1 MIDWTI
7 PETITAGF
15 VITFALGI
23 IYRFL
28 GQRTD
33 PKLLE
38 LFELQTNATSKR
50 DEDNNTANERLA
62 DALDRNT
69 ETLVTVKSGIEMS
82 FNAFAQSIQQ
92 MVSAITIEH
101 RDQSS
106 AIESIPNEIIPV
118 INTLTQQLADQ
129 KGSVAQMTD
138 TVDEQNAAIQQ
149 ILAAVLRLESQ
160 MTLFQTENQRLGAEI
175 QGAQVELS
183 TIKADVSKLKPV
195 DKPKTPG
202 APVTPKPK
210 A

>member
-33 PKLLE
+33 RKLLE